1 MQTNFPLVNQSHLN
15 KRISHLLTK
24 VTSYIRLWFFI
35 SVSAWDEAN
44 KWCGWKLAQCLLNI
58 SLQLVHTSVQG
69 EINRKSR
76 WWYFPFFFLC
86 NRVLCSGTDQSSRGV
101 LRIYLMSLSV
111 MCLGLP
117 KKFLRHSFLFKYCG
131 QTIYSELY
139 CCFEE
144 SFFNL
149 LRLLPEDLKL
159 DFKMD
164 RDVGMFLVYHCIR
177 DDLNIFVV

>member
-35 SVSAWDEAN
+35 SVSASDEAN

-76 WWYFPFFFLC
+76 WWYFPVIFLC
-86 NRVLCSGTDQSSRGV
+86 NRVLHSGMDQSSRGV
-101 LRIYLMSLSV
+101 LCIYLMSLSV

-177 DDLNIFVV
+177 DDLDIFVV

>member
-1 MQTNFPLVNQSHLN
+1 M
-15 KRISHLLTK
+15 
-24 VTSYIRLWFFI
+24 
-35 SVSAWDEAN
+35 
-44 KWCGWKLAQCLLNI
+44 
-58 SLQLVHTSVQG
+58 
-69 EINRKSR
+69 
-76 WWYFPFFFLC
+76 
-86 NRVLCSGTDQSSRGV
+86 DQSSRGV
-101 LRIYLMSLSV
+101 LCIYLMSLSV